1 MIGEDIIENNDDE
14 NIDDE
19 EEKSEEYES
28 TGDDDVVVEEK
39 IEETANILQDVSKT
53 FTLTNQHADVNGNQD
68 EEADIEDDES
78 DNEPAVEIGI
88 EECEMLKDCLQ
99 RKLNLLISTQE
110 R

>member
-1 MIGEDIIENNDDE
+1 MIGEDIIEDNDEKNVD
-14 NIDDE
+14 NE

-53 FTLTNQHADVNGNQD
+53 FILTNQHADVNGNQD